1 MSNWGWSQWI
11 VAVWL
16 IAGLVGN
23 IYKAVIDRQKS
34 LAELKIETLQKKDDC
49 GYRMAAATIVSIV
62 KWFVLAQGGFW

>member
-16 IAGLVGN
+16 IVGLVGD

-34 LAELKIETLQKKDDC
+34 LTELKIETLQKKDNC
-49 GYRMAAATIVSIV
+49 GSRMAAATIVSIV